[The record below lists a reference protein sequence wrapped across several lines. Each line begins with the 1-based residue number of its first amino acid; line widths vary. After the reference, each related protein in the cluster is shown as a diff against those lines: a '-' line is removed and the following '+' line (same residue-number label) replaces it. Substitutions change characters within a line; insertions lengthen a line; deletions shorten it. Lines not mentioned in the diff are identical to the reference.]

1 MNIHQSG
8 AIRGCFKSILPDEQG
23 IYQDFNNLV
32 EFMKHRRMHANNAR
46 NQRQQTIQTT
56 AANASCTT
64 ISRHVKLIESCNCNI
79 QHIND
84 PRFSPVTNKF
94 NALIVL
100 LKPPPRQQQVNM
112 LPAMHSCCSEHI
124 ESVDPDVVFSAVPV
138 APDIASPGPKEE
150 CFDYNSWTSEI
161 WWNIL
166 AGFCACANFDMLRIS

>member
-8 AIRGCFKSILPDEQG
+8 AIRGCFKSILQDEQG
-23 IYQDFNNLV
+23 VYQDFNNLV
-32 EFMKHRRMHANNAR
+32 EFMKHRRMHTNDAR

-56 AANASCTT
+56 AANASHTT
-64 ISRHVKLIESCNCNI
+64 ISRHAKLIESCNHNVQC
-79 QHIND
+79 IND
-84 PRFSPVTNKF
+84 PRFSPVMNKF

-124 ESVDPDVVFSAVPV
+124 ESVEPDVVFSAVPV

-150 CFDYNSWTSEI
+150 HFNYNVGI
-161 WWNIL
+161 HNIFTRVIL
-166 AGFCACANFDMLRIS
+166 YFQFIFVWRFVI